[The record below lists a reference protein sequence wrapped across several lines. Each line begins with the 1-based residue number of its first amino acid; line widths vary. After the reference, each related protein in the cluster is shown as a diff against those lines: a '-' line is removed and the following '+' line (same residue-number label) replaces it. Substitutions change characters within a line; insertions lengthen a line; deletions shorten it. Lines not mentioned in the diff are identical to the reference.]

1 MLEERMSEVLDT
13 FKQAK
18 EMEAAGMEY
27 LTYRSLIDSGKKLEP
42 FPEGERTEENLV
54 TKCTST
60 VHLIGQKRDGRMHYV
75 ADSDAAFVKG
85 ELAIL
90 MGLFNGLPPEAIV
103 SPDTA
108 TRFREFFNTL
118 SQYISISMNRQQG
131 FFGMYERIRE
141 IARRHVS

>member
-1 MLEERMSEVLDT
+1 MIESRMNEVLDR

-18 EMEAAGMEY
+18 EAELAGMEY
-27 LTYRSLIDSGKKLEP
+27 LTYRSLIDAGKKIEP
-42 FPEGERTEENLV
+42 FPDAKRTEENLV

-60 VHLIGQKRDGRMHYV
+60 VHLIGENRNGKMHYT

-90 MGLFNGLPPEAIV
+90 LGVFNDLTPEIILSQETADRFMNFFNG
-103 SPDTA
+103 
-108 TRFREFFNTL
+108 L

-141 IARRHVS
+141 IAKQHNT